1 MSNIINKSK
10 QKNFEIRKFE
20 LMHCLSDET
29 FREKER
35 LLIWPWWKSLFIPK
49 SAYLATYMYEY
60 GLCVYRSQSHITV
73 T

>member
-35 LLIWPWWKSLFIPK
+35 LLIWP
-49 SAYLATYMYEY
+49 
-60 GLCVYRSQSHITV
+60 
-73 T
+73 